1 MDFIS
6 VTLQLLEGFGVTCLL
21 FILTLI
27 FSLPLGLLI
36 SFCTM
41 SKFKPIKAVFKV
53 FVWIIRGIP
62 LMLQLFMIYYLP
74 GILSNSS
81 LSFWGNIDNTF
92 YFNYGIDNVGCFIAT
107 LIAFV
112 INYACYFSEIFRG
125 GIESISQGQYKAG
138 KMLGL
143 TKYQIF
149 SKIVLL
155 QVIKRIVPPT
165 ANEIITLVK
174 DTALARVIGVIEI
187 IKVADIMSSKG
198 LIWPLFYTGV
208 FYLIFVGVLT
218 LIFNQVEK
226 RLDYFKSWGLMAYL
240 QVKDF
245 KKKFNDLEV
254 LKGISFDIEKG
265 EVLSI
270 IGSSGSGKSTLL
282 NCLTFLESLDS
293 GQIYLEDKL
302 LFDGVRDS
310 KLKESALSDKRSNFG
325 LVFQNFYLI
334 PQKNVLK
341 NVDFAPKIKVNREAK
356 AYKKSLKSQGVKG
369 KKLKEMVNAYL
380 KENLKATEEYCIS
393 VLEKMGL
400 KDKMQSYPH
409 QLSGGQCQRVAIA
422 RALAL
427 KPKILC
433 LDEPTSALDPELTG
447 EVLKV
452 IRELKEKENITMII
466 VTHEMEFAKNISDK
480 VVFMANG
487 NIIECGSPK
496 EVFNNPK
503 NQLTKQFLQGYNK

>member
-1 MDFIS
+1 
-6 VTLQLLEGFGVTCLL
+6 
-21 FILTLI
+21 
-27 FSLPLGLLI
+27 
-36 SFCTM
+36 
-41 SKFKPIKAVFKV
+41 
-53 FVWIIRGIP
+53 
-62 LMLQLFMIYYLP
+62 
-74 GILSNSS
+74 
-81 LSFWGNIDNTF
+81 
-92 YFNYGIDNVGCFIAT
+92 
-107 LIAFV
+107 
-112 INYACYFSEIFRG
+112 
-125 GIESISQGQYKAG
+125 
-138 KMLGL
+138 
-143 TKYQIF
+143 
-149 SKIVLL
+149 
-155 QVIKRIVPPT
+155 
-165 ANEIITLVK
+165 
-174 DTALARVIGVIEI
+174 
-187 IKVADIMSSKG
+187 
-198 LIWPLFYTGV
+198 
-208 FYLIFVGVLT
+208 
-218 LIFNQVEK
+218 
-226 RLDYFKSWGLMAYL
+226 MAYL

-487 NIIECGSPK
+487 NVIECGSPK